1 MILRHPLRVALNP
14 LLSTAGWVLPEL
26 VSGSVIVASI
36 LGLPLIG
43 PLLLEALR
51 SQDMYLAGALIL
63 LFGKFLI
70 GKDGNIV
77 KRFEPPTAPDAPEVI
92 KAIEEALA
100 AK

>member
-14 LLSTAGWVLPEL
+14 FLSTAGWVLPEL

-63 LFGKFLI
+63 LLGMLTVIGTFLS
-70 GKDGNIV
+70 DLL
-77 KRFEPPTAPDAPEVI
+77 
-92 KAIEEALA
+92 LA
-100 AK
+100 WADPRVRI